1 MDNGNFQ
8 ELMLKNFERVFKELG
23 NVKEEL
29 SGVKGEISEV
39 KADIADLKESQAVMK
54 ADMAQMKADI
64 ADLKESQAR
73 MQQDIIRIENDFGK
87 KIDILFYDWR
97 ETQKAFNE
105 EIRQEL
111 KILSTKVEAL
121 QMESSKHD
129 REIRELYLVNLAKN
143 KKSSKE

>member
-1 MDNGNFQ
+1 MDNEKFQ
-8 ELMLKNFERVFKELG
+8 ELMLEHFGKVLKELSD
-23 NVKEEL
+23 V
-29 SGVKGEISEV
+29 
-39 KADIADLKESQAVMK
+39 KESQTRME
-54 ADMAQMKADI
+54 ADMTTMKSDI

-97 ETQKAFNE
+97 ETQKAFND

-111 KILSTKVEAL
+111 KVLSTKVEAL

-129 REIRELYLVNLAKN
+129 REIRELYLVNMAKN
-143 KKSSKE
+143 KKKE